1 MCNVK
6 MISAQCGFCLRLYTL
21 SIWDKMFSS
30 HLCRHVQPICCGVS
44 DILCVQPTLQYHSVQ
59 NQKMIHLKKTFVT
72 LTYLIALWLIQL
84 RYVPLHY
91 LGAPG
96 TSRGVTSLKF
106 GCLVWERPLMTSHVF
121 LAIFDLPTYLVLLSF
136 GVYFGVHLGP
146 PLPTLILDVIN
157 GRSPNETT
165 YSQDGPLGD

>member
-59 NQKMIHLKKTFVT
+59 NPKMIHLKKPLLLSSHSTVAD
-72 LTYLIALWLIQL
+72 LIKICTTALFRRPKNFKGGYQPQIWLFSL
-84 RYVPLHY
+84 
-91 LGAPG
+91 G
-96 TSRGVTSLKF
+96 TSINDV
-106 GCLVWERPLMTSHVF
+106 PHF
-121 LAIFDLPTYLVLLSF
+121 LAIFDLPTYLVLLYNIGFWGLSWT
-136 GVYFGVHLGP
+136 P
-146 PLPTLILDVIN
+146 PLTYPNMIVIIGLHN
-157 GRSPNETT
+157 FHQN
-165 YSQDGPLGD
+165 

>member
-59 NQKMIHLKKTFVT
+59 NPKMIHLKNLCYSHLSHSTVAD
-72 LTYLIALWLIQL
+72 LIKICTTALFRRPKNFKGGYQPQIWLFSF
-84 RYVPLHY
+84 
-91 LGAPG
+91 G
-96 TSRGVTSLKF
+96 TSINDVPR
-106 GCLVWERPLMTSHVF
+106 F
-121 LAIFDLPTYLVLLSF
+121 LAIFDPPTYLVLL
-136 GVYFGVHLGP
+136 
-146 PLPTLILDVIN
+146 
-157 GRSPNETT
+157 
-165 YSQDGPLGD
+165 

>member
-59 NQKMIHLKKTFVT
+59 NP
-72 LTYLIALWLIQL
+72 IALWLVQL

-91 LGAPG
+91 LGTPG

-106 GCLVWERPLMTSHVF
+106 GCLHCKCLQGLCREIGVQGFQIYGDCMYTRNPCNLEIST
-121 LAIFDLPTYLVLLSF
+121 LLFS
-136 GVYFGVHLGP
+136 L
-146 PLPTLILDVIN
+146 
-157 GRSPNETT
+157 
-165 YSQDGPLGD
+165 

>member
-59 NQKMIHLKKTFVT
+59 NPKMIHLKKHFCYSHLSHSTVADLVKICT
-72 LTYLIALWLIQL
+72 TALF
-84 RYVPLHY
+84 RRPRNFK
-91 LGAPG
+91 G
-96 TSRGVTSLKF
+96 GVTSLKF
-106 GCLVWERPLMTSHVF
+106 GVLVWERPLMTSHIFWPF
-121 LAIFDLPTYLVLLSF
+121 LTYPPTLS
-136 GVYFGVHLGP
+136 YFIMSHCGGYLGP
-146 PLPTLILDVIN
+146 PTPTYPTT
-157 GRSPNETT
+157 GR
-165 YSQDGPLGD
+165 Q

>member
-91 LGAPG
+91 LGAPVTSKGGDKPQIWCFSLG
-96 TSRGVTSLKF
+96 TSINDV
-106 GCLVWERPLMTSHVF
+106 PHF
-121 LAIFDLPTYLVLLSF
+121 LAIFDLPTYLVLLYNIGFWGLSWTP
-136 GVYFGVHLGP
+136 P
-146 PLPTLILDVIN
+146 PLPTLI
-157 GRSPNETT
+157 
-165 YSQDGPLGD
+165 